1 MDKYPGKSSFR
12 PAHLCLT
19 ERPKGCIMVCRRC
32 YMAQKMLHL
41 LTVAVLALV
50 ASGCSVTMS
59 GGRMYTFGVTE
70 RVTVTNNTGYDGD
83 LERGGMPVATLSVGQ
98 SVNVPLGISRNTL
111 LTFKAFEVEGG
122 QRVYIGLAERS
133 FQSSGHIGATKS
145 WVIQTV
151 RRPQR
156 RR

>member
-1 MDKYPGKSSFR
+1 
-12 PAHLCLT
+12 
-19 ERPKGCIMVCRRC
+19 
-32 YMAQKMLHL
+32 MAQKNSL
-41 LTVAVLALV
+41 LALAILV
-50 ASGCSVTMS
+50 MLVLVSSGCSVTMS
-59 GGRMYTFGVTE
+59 GGRMYTFWVTE

-111 LTFKAFEVEGG
+111 LTFKAFEMDGG
-122 QRVYIGLAERS
+122 QRVYIGLTERS
-133 FQSSGHIGATKS
+133 FRSSGRIGETKS